1 VTWRLWLAFAALCVI
16 WGLPYFFIKL
26 AVHEVSPAVVAWSRL
41 ALGAAV
47 LVPIAWR
54 RGSLAGIR
62 RHAWAIL
69 GFAVLE
75 LVIPFVLIAWGERSV
90 SSSLTGILIA
100 TVPLTVIL
108 LSPLFGAHEPLGWRR
123 IAGLAGGFM
132 GVLVL
137 LGLEAPGDLSWWLG
151 ALSVMGG
158 TLGYAVG
165 ALIVQQHMRGLD
177 QLGGVAAS
185 LGVAA
190 IVLLPAAWWSAPAHA
205 PSMTVIDSLLV
216 LGIVC
221 TALALLLYF
230 FLITHAGAARAAV
243 ITYVNPAVA
252 TLLGV
257 GVLHEPAGPGLG
269 AGLALILTG
278 SWLATQRAR

>member
-1 VTWRLWLAFAALCVI
+1 VTWRVWLAFAALCVI

-26 AVHEVSPAVVAWSRL
+26 AVVEISPAAVAWSRL

-47 LVPIAWR
+47 LLPIAWR
-54 RGSLAGIR
+54 RGALTGIGQ
-62 RHAWAIL
+62 HARAIL
-69 GFAVLE
+69 GFAVIE
-75 LVIPFVLIAWGERSV
+75 LVIPFVLIAWGERWV

-108 LSPLFGAHEPLGWRR
+108 LSPLFGAHEPLGGRR
-123 IAGLAGGFM
+123 LLGLAGGFG

-137 LGLEAPGDLSWWLG
+137 LGFDAPGNLSWWLG

-158 TLGYAVG
+158 TLGYAIG

-185 LGVAA
+185 LAVAA
-190 IVLLPAAWWSAPAHA
+190 LVLLPAAWWSAPAHA

-221 TALALLLYF
+221 TALAMLLYF

-243 ITYVNPAVA
+243 ITYVNPAIA

>member
-1 VTWRLWLAFAALCVI
+1 VTWRVWLAFAALCVI

-26 AVHEVSPAVVAWSRL
+26 AVLEISPAAVAWSRL
-41 ALGAAV
+41 ALAAAV
-47 LVPIAWR
+47 LLPIAWR
-54 RGSLAGIR
+54 RGAFVGIGRYAG
-62 RHAWAIL
+62 AIL
-69 GFAVLE
+69 GFAVIE
-75 LVIPFVLIAWGERSV
+75 MVIPFVLIGWGERWV
-90 SSSLTGILIA
+90 SSSLTGILVA
-100 TVPLTVIL
+100 TVPLTVIV

-123 IAGLAGGFM
+123 LLGLATGFA

-137 LGLEAPGDLSWWLG
+137 LGLDAPGDLRWWLG
-151 ALSVMGG
+151 ALSVMGA

-165 ALIVQQHMRGLD
+165 ALIVQQHMKGLD
-177 QLGGVAAS
+177 QLGGLAAS
-185 LGVAA
+185 FVVAA
-190 IVLLPAAWWSAPAHA
+190 IVLSPVAWWFAPAQL
-205 PSMTVIDSLLV
+205 PSPAVLDSLLV

-221 TALALLLYF
+221 TALAMLLYF
-230 FLITHAGAARAAV
+230 FLIRRAGAARAAV

-278 SWLATQRAR
+278 SWLATHRKR